1 MWDISWDKISVKS
14 YVLNGI
20 VDYDSYLADAVM
32 KRPDQIDYP
41 QITREVI
48 DDFEIKWRNIP
59 QTPIAQNINEEIEE
73 NEEE

>member
-1 MWDISWDKISVKS
+1 
-14 YVLNGI
+14 
-20 VDYDSYLADAVM
+20 M
-32 KRPDQIDYP
+32 KRPDQIDYS